1 MARWNKIDEM
11 LDNLSDFRNNN
22 NWSDFFE
29 TIEEIRSLDF
39 EINEEMHNDPCDT
52 SEMDKNVKSKI
63 AWLEKNKEKFAQ
75 LTKTKEQYD
84 AVYDIVA
91 EISDEFAHLA

>member
-39 EINEEMHNDPCDT
+39 EINE
-52 SEMDKNVKSKI
+52 
-63 AWLEKNKEKFAQ
+63 
-75 LTKTKEQYD
+75 
-84 AVYDIVA
+84 
-91 EISDEFAHLA
+91 